1 MSMAVSEAALR
12 DYVAAAPGPR
22 GLGDRDRSI
31 CLTDLHR
38 GTILGGALPSLAG
51 CSVLV
56 AAENQLNAAIALIE
70 LDGVAR
76 RVVILPPGVEFGH
89 LDAIVGATQADA
101 AVIDSG
107 SPSLTTLGLSTQVSC
122 APSIIPVAED
132 LVNRVRTEWILV
144 TSGTTGIPKMVV
156 HNLASLMA

>member
-12 DYVAAAPGPR
+12 DYVAAAPGQKWLWDR
-22 GLGDRDRSI
+22 GRSV

-38 GTILGGALPSLAG
+38 GTILGAGLPSLAG
-51 CSVLV
+51 RSVLV

-89 LDAIVGATQADA
+89 LAEIVAAAQVGA
-101 AVIDSG
+101 AVIDNGSPRLTNPRPPHSG
-107 SPSLTTLGLSTQVSC
+107 SFQ
-122 APSIIPVAED
+122 PSITP
-132 LVNRVRTEWILV
+132 L
-144 TSGTTGIPKMVV
+144 
-156 HNLASLMA
+156 